1 MTLSHVTIVAD
12 DLTGALDA
20 AAPLAR
26 SEAPIVVSMTEVA
39 ASRLSVSTETR
50 DGVSPVEAARRVAE
64 FIAARR
70 DRIGQSG
77 LWIKKID
84 SMLRGPWA
92 GETAAA
98 ARGFDRI
105 VVAPAFPEMGRRT
118 VNGRQQAL
126 GADNKWLDVGN
137 PIATSLQHAGLLS
150 APWRI
155 DETPPEARILVADA
169 VTPEHLD
176 RVTKLLAS
184 KASVLWVGSGGL
196 AEALA
201 GRAPFTPVPATN
213 LFLIGTRHAVTQ
225 RQTER
230 LKAQCAWAQVI
241 DPARGSSSEREAAAA
256 LNNAITELLDGPVP
270 AGVLVTGG
278 ATLARLINLAE
289 VDQLDTIGRIAPG
302 LPVSY
307 IRGGAWDGGRVI
319 SKSGG
324 FGDPDLLVRIAVKES
339 TAKV

>member
-1 MTLSHVTIVAD
+1 MTPSHVTILSD

-20 AAPLAR
+20 AAPLAQHD
-26 SEAPIVVSMTEVA
+26 APIVVSMTEVA
-39 ASRLSVSTETR
+39 ASRLAVSTETR
-50 DGVSPVEAARRVAE
+50 DGVSRDEAARRVAE

-92 GETAAA
+92 AETAAA
-98 ARGFDRI
+98 ARDFDCI

-118 VNGRQQAL
+118 VNGRQQVL
-126 GADNKWLDVGN
+126 GADSKWQDVGE
-137 PIATSLQHAGLLS
+137 PIATALQRAGLHS

-176 RVTKLLAS
+176 RVTRSLAS
-184 KASVLWVGSGGL
+184 KASVLWVGSGGV

-201 GRAPFTPVPATN
+201 GRTPFIPAPTTD
-213 LFLIGTRHAVTQ
+213 LFLIGTRHPVTQ
-225 RQTER
+225 CQTAR
-230 LKAQCAWAQVI
+230 LEAQCAWARLV
-241 DPARGSSSEREAAAA
+241 DPAREVIGAREAAVA
-256 LNNAITELLDGPVP
+256 LNYAIVELLEGTVPVS
-270 AGVLVTGG
+270 VLVTGG
-278 ATLARLINLAE
+278 ATLAWLTKLAA
-289 VDQLDTIGRIAPG
+289 VDQLHTIGRIAPG

-307 IRGGAWDGGRVI
+307 IHGGAWHGVIVI

-324 FGDPDLLVRIAVKES
+324 FGDPDLLVRLALSGDV
-339 TAKV
+339 